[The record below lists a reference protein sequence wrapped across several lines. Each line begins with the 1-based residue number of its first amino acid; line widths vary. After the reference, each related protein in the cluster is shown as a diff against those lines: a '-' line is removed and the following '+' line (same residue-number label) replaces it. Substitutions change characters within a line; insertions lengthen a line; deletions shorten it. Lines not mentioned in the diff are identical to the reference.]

1 MHVVLSRGALSKTE
15 KRMHCIIHKNVLS
28 KSSKYASIFN
38 SLHFRNMHTPLSW
51 YFQLEIQRLPGN
63 LHFMSRKSILGP
75 TLSSEVRSKYLRK
88 GLAVFSPTLFS
99 GWYMSSETSPQYLSE
114 LPYINI
120 IQTLLHED
128 QNSWVLLPVP
138 LGSTLLRFSG
148 PTDTTHKW
156 CGTSRNCV
164 SPFEFSN

>member
-1 MHVVLSRGALSKTE
+1 
-15 KRMHCIIHKNVLS
+15 
-28 KSSKYASIFN
+28 
-38 SLHFRNMHTPLSW
+38 
-51 YFQLEIQRLPGN
+51 
-63 LHFMSRKSILGP
+63 MSRKSILGP

-128 QNSWVLLPVP
+128 QNYLWALP
-138 LGSTLLRFSG
+138 F
-148 PTDTTHKW
+148 
-156 CGTSRNCV
+156 
-164 SPFEFSN
+164 